1 MKATIVNTVENTTK
15 VVELTN
21 AITDLAGLKH
31 FLNIDEGQ
39 FFEGTTHTDLTS
51 DTQELPVLPD
61 NKKER
66 GYVFFVSPAQSKIK
80 NGAYSR
86 KECYAIIKDNNLGEA
101 VKNKFGR
108 NFTQVSTNDLNDF
121 IASHTT
127 EHVNNVAPAN
137 AAPVNNEN
145 NVVTEDNDVTEKEL
159 MQRFAS
165 VIVTALSQ
173 TGKNSNEELLTI
185 TNELKNKIEKVFH
198 NPYSVQDIANMQK

>member
-31 FLNIDEGQ
+31 FLNIDKGQ

-101 VKNKFGR
+101 VKSKFGR

>member
-66 GYVFFVSPAQSKIK
+66 GYVFFVSPAQSRIK

-145 NVVTEDNDVTEKEL
+145 NVATEDNDVTEKEL
-159 MQRFAS
+159 MQCFAS
-165 VIVTALSQ
+165 AIVTALSQ

-185 TNELKNKIEKVFH
+185 TNELKNKIEKVFPG
-198 NPYSVQDIANMQK
+198 PYSVQDIANMQK